1 MTPLSPIKSEDLKR
15 FLSGWERREAPPPP
29 GVYVATASYQVRL
42 VEDSCVRY
50 HLIYLVAVY
59 DRDGACRDLYHCCS
73 APPPADAPSRCF
85 VFGDVEWREELAEK
99 CRVATYL
106 YKFDDIQEALKTLLE
121 FGIHVRGIPCTY
133 FSIDVLKITGWCDV
147 DPICCDVSSIKEK
160 LVESATQ
167 RRMDTSASPH
177 HAESGG
183 GDETDGASGGGERI
197 TEGAPSK
204 GGESASI
211 SEAGGGCGVLISRA
225 AEALGADVDRLKTCL
240 CR

>member
-1 MTPLSPIKSEDLKR
+1 MTPLKPARLKDLER
-15 FLSGWERREAPPPP
+15 FLLGWERREAPPPK
-29 GVYVATASYQVRL
+29 GVYVATTSYQGRL
-42 VEDSCVRY
+42 VEDYCVRY

-59 DRDGACRDLYHCCS
+59 DRDGACRDLYQCCS

-85 VFGDVEWREELAEK
+85 IFGDVEWREELAEK
-99 CRVATYL
+99 CRVETYL
-106 YKFDDIQEALKTLLE
+106 YKFDDIREALKTLLE

-133 FSIDVLKITGWCDV
+133 FSLPVLKITGWCDV

-183 GDETDGASGGGERI
+183 GDGADGASGDGERI

-204 GGESASI
+204 GGESASS
-211 SEAGGGCGVLISRA
+211 SEVGGGCGELISRA

>member
-1 MTPLSPIKSEDLKR
+1 MTPLSPIKEDLKR

-29 GVYVATASYQVRL
+29 GVYVATASYQGRL
-42 VEDSCVRY
+42 VEDYCARY

-59 DRDGACRDLYHCCS
+59 DRDGACQDLYHCCS

-85 VFGDVEWREELAEK
+85 IFGDVEWREELAEK

-147 DPICCDVSSIKEK
+147 DPICCDVSSIREK
-160 LVESATQ
+160 LLESATQ
-167 RRMDTSASPH
+167 RLDTSSSLRRG
-177 HAESGG
+177 E
-183 GDETDGASGGGERI
+183 GDETDGSSGGGEMI
-197 TEGAPSK
+197 AKGASSEGGVLTNS
-204 GGESASI
+204 
-211 SEAGGGCGVLISRA
+211 SETGGGCGVLIRRV
-225 AEALGADVDRLKTCL
+225 AEYLGADVDSLKRCL
-240 CR
+240 CRW